1 MSYTHIKGITMTKL
15 TIKTICEVAGAVQLT
30 QHGNIE
36 AMKYASLKDKD
47 APLVVNDLRATEFFT
62 REAIFIYPGG
72 TASYTNSEVT
82 Q

>member
-1 MSYTHIKGITMTKL
+1 MKKL
-15 TIKTICEVAGAVQLT
+15 TIKTICEVAGAIQLT

-36 AMKYASLKDKD
+36 AMKYANLKDKD
-47 APLVVNDLRATEFFT
+47 APLVVNELRATEFCT

>member
-1 MSYTHIKGITMTKL
+1 MTQL

-36 AMKYASLKDKD
+36 AMKYASCTDKD
-47 APLVVNDLRATEFFT
+47 AALVVNDLRATEFFT

>member
-1 MSYTHIKGITMTKL
+1 MTKL
-15 TIKTICEVAGAVQLT
+15 TIKTICKVAGAIQLT

-47 APLVVNDLRATEFFT
+47 APLVVNELRTTEFYT
-62 REAIFIYPGG
+62 KEAIFIYPGG

>member
-1 MSYTHIKGITMTKL
+1 MTQL

-30 QHGNIE
+30 QHGNRQ

-47 APLVVNDLRATEFFT
+47 APLVVNELRATEFCT
-62 REAIFIYPGG
+62 RESIFIYPGG

>member
-1 MSYTHIKGITMTKL
+1 MTKL
-15 TIKTICEVAGAVQLT
+15 TIKRICDIAGAIQLT

-47 APLVVNDLRATEFFT
+47 APLVVNELRATEFCT

>member
-1 MSYTHIKGITMTKL
+1 MAQL
-15 TIKTICEVAGAVQLT
+15 TIKTICEVAGAIQLT
-30 QHGNIE
+30 QHGNRQ
-36 AMKYASLKDKD
+36 AMKYASCTDKD
-47 APLVVNDLRATEFFT
+47 APLVVNELRATEFCT